1 MGRGHAPDEG
11 NGRGMMK
18 KPEIGI
24 GAVIFRGNEVLM
36 IRRGKAPR
44 KGEWA
49 IPGGRQ
55 ELGETVAEG
64 ARREVLEE
72 TGVTCRIAGL
82 IDVVDGI
89 SRHEDG
95 SLIYH
100 YTLIDMWGEWQA
112 GDAVAA
118 SDVDF
123 GITKPGH
130 LKMSFA
136 YFGGGLNEVSYEADD
151 VWVREARAKLE
162 AITSDIDN
170 EEFEERPGDWCR
182 HCDFLR
188 FCEPGKAEI
197 AQ

>member
-1 MGRGHAPDEG
+1 
-11 NGRGMMK
+11 
-18 KPEIGI
+18 
-24 GAVIFRGNEVLM
+24 M

-89 SRHEDG
+89 SRHADG

-112 GDAVAA
+112 GEAVAA
-118 SDVDF
+118 SDAMAACFMPLTDVE
-123 GITKPGH
+123 T
-130 LKMSFA
+130 LKLWPETRRIIAMAHPFRILPWVVGRGRGEA
-136 YFGGGLNEVSYEADD
+136 WPTQTNRERGGPNRLD
-151 VWVREARAKLE
+151 R
-162 AITSDIDN
+162 
-170 EEFEERPGDWCR
+170 
-182 HCDFLR
+182 
-188 FCEPGKAEI
+188 
-197 AQ
+197 

>member
-1 MGRGHAPDEG
+1 
-11 NGRGMMK
+11 MMK

-118 SDVDF
+118 SDAMAACFMPLTEVATLNLWPETSRIID
-123 GITKPGH
+123 
-130 LKMSFA
+130 LA
-136 YFGGGLNEVSYEADD
+136 QDLRARGGLK
-151 VWVREARAKLE
+151 R
-162 AITSDIDN
+162 
-170 EEFEERPGDWCR
+170 
-182 HCDFLR
+182 
-188 FCEPGKAEI
+188 
-197 AQ
+197 